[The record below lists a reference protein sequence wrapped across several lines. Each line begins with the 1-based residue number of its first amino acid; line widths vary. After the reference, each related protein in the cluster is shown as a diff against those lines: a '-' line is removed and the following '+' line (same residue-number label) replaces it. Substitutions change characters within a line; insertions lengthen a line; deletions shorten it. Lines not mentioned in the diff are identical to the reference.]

1 MWIITTM
8 KNVGI
13 GVGKKN
19 YWQDGQVLYWLI
31 ISVLYMYLRDWKNQF
46 QIEANWIWWYNEKE
60 MINSCND
67 MKGINNGNQ
76 IQQIMEEINRWKYDE
91 SWP

>member
-67 MKGINNGNQ
+67 SWIGIRASSLQ
-76 IQQIMEEINRWKYDE
+76 V
-91 SWP
+91 